1 MMNHSVK
8 AALLSALVFPGVGQI
23 VNGYKRGWAFVI
35 AVSVLLVLII
45 SKLVQQAL
53 MVLEEMQ
60 KQGTPVDV
68 NEISKLSSELVSFSD
83 NVFLNSALILLILVW
98 LVSVIDAYRTGKIK
112 SE

>member
-83 NVFLNSALILLILVW
+83 NVFLNSALILLILTW